1 MKEES
6 VNVEPG
12 ESWEQSVTLLQWL
25 NNSALNL
32 DHSYSVT
39 YAVAT
44 YPHP

>member
-12 ESWEQSVTLLQWL
+12 ESWEQSVTMLQWH

-32 DHSYSVT
+32 YHSYSVT

-44 YPHP
+44 YAPP